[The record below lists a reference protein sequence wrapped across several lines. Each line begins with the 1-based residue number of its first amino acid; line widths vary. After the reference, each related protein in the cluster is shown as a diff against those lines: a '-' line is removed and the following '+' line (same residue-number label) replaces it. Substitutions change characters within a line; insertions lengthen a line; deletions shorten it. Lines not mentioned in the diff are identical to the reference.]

1 MTETSSSATVGPSVP
16 RQSGSDAPEP
26 TGWVGWIAFAAFMMI
41 MVGAFH
47 VIQGLVAI
55 FQDDYYLVTDNGLTV
70 HLDYSAWGW
79 THVIAGIVLAGA
91 GMSLFSGAVWA
102 RVLGVAVA
110 GLSAL
115 LNFAFIAAYPF
126 WSVIVIAIDVF
137 VILALTV
144 HGREM
149 KGYGREPTY

>member
-1 MTETSSSATVGPSVP
+1 MTETTSSATVGPSVP
-16 RQSGSDAPEP
+16 RQSGTAAPEP

-70 HLDYSAWGW
+70 HLDYTAWGW

-102 RVLGVAVA
+102 RVLGVVSPPMN
-110 GLSAL
+110 SAIPTRPSQPVTAISADEPFSSTYSSDTML
-115 LNFAFIAAYPF
+115 LVGKY
-126 WSVIVIAIDVF
+126 
-137 VILALTV
+137 T
-144 HGREM
+144 
-149 KGYGREPTY
+149 